1 MSFFSL
7 KPRNKKEEVKNY
19 ETYKKALDY
28 CFTEKNEINNIG
40 IIGDYGTGKSTVI
53 GTYVENE
60 IDNNKYDV
68 INISL
73 LTLKNDETDSLIL
86 LKNII
91 KQIVQNPKKDLEH
104 NILKFRSLQLN
115 RKSLAFISL
124 FVFCFLLVFFMN
136 TEVLAKLPVVNH
148 VLNYGI
154 PLEIFKIIQYFLLIA
169 IAVLFILYLY
179 PKLLSGFKIS
189 KFNVASTVDAELEK
203 FTDVIKS
210 DEFDY
215 LEYLIYL
222 LRRKSKNL
230 LLIIEDIDRYENIK
244 IFQQLREVNNL
255 LNGSD
260 ENNSYKFVY
269 AVGNSLF
276 SEYSKKDKVD
286 INKIYQSDFKDNVT
300 KFFDFAV
307 NITPVMDNQNSYEF
321 IKRTFPNIVSDEAMK
336 DEDLFMISQYISS
349 PRVLID
355 VVNDYQI
362 MKEIIDIGDNEEFSD
377 LKLFYFTILKSR
389 FYNFYE
395 IIHDVFD
402 DMYLITKLY
411 NNKDQYEYIEKN
423 RKEEFFSRCLLVGVR
438 KYSNAPINIST
449 LEQLWNGIKEQS
461 NIEEVR
467 IKYGD
472 TALYSSY
479 ANVVK
484 LNDVLEDIKSNNIE
498 YIFSAE
504 EYRERRKTPVFLNDK
519 SMSET
524 LSLYYSDKSELIT
537 GIIKD
542 VENRRKNDPNK
553 LVFSIKE
560 FLDIDFV
567 KLGILENILDMNDY
581 NMYISNNYLEV
592 NDATF
597 IKNFNL
603 LEKRTDLYTLKLYDP
618 ATILSKMKKE
628 KMIKHNGL
636 NVYLISWIYTKEIS
650 NSKADRLIN
659 NALNEE
665 VFIYEFL
672 KFEQDVDKINF
683 LFKNISQVDN
693 SDSLKQIV
701 DWLDENCDNDQRI
714 LSQISLKYSLPI
726 IGTNYREELYRE
738 LIMLE
743 IVDMTEDK
751 TLIFVLNKVRN
762 GYLKLLNPI
771 LKKYK
776 ELILVE
782 EEFENRE
789 WLGEFNRSL
798 SVFTPILNEDTVPIV
813 YRAYE
818 IEQNIKVELLSD
830 IKNSSLLSSIYKG
843 NIYEYNIENVEF
855 IISEFENARIKDYE
869 PYAQYSFEKRTDL
882 FDYIEKNAN
891 ISFSLEKRWDKAFL
905 YLLFSELSDSD
916 FDEVLQFL
924 SQFNPIV
931 FHSLNDLNLSFSKL
945 KIFSKYTILYENSY
959 LNLQY
964 LYESISIEDK
974 EQIEIIDEILIHRD
988 FDFYRLY
995 NNIEDIDQDEQIKHS
1010 VYRSL
1015 FENENVDAELF
1026 EKYVQKYDDILET
1039 TTEISSIE
1047 KLQILYKWD
1056 KVKYS
1061 FGNIS
1066 VCNLDILEFL
1076 FTEKK
1081 ETLYSEM
1088 LSWNEAQVIQVLN
1101 NFEDY
1106 TLRKKYLIELL
1117 HNEEI
1122 SIEYS
1127 INLISIFLKK
1137 SVENEKVDLLVS
1149 ESINLLNEVQRDE
1162 QNIEKLVSMISNK
1175 KGQRTVPNDY
1185 LSLANLLKEKRLIT
1199 YDEKNDKITLKYL

>member
-1 MSFFSL
+1 MNFFSL

-86 LKNII
+86 LNNII

-104 NILKFRSLQLN
+104 NILKFRSLQLD

-169 IAVLFILYLY
+169 IVVLFILYLY

-222 LRRKSKNL
+222 LRRKNRNL

-321 IKRTFPNIVSDEAMK
+321 IKRTFPNIVSDESMK

-362 MKEIIDIGDNEEFSD
+362 MKEIIDIGDKEEFSD

-395 IIHDVFD
+395 IIHDVFE

-411 NNKDQYEYIEKN
+411 NNKDQYEYIEKK
-423 RKEEFFSRCLLVGVR
+423 RKEEFFSRCLLVGAR
-438 KYSNAPINIST
+438 KNGSTHISITT
-449 LEQLWNGIKEQS
+449 LEQLWNEIKQESGIQD
-461 NIEEVR
+461 VR
-467 IKYGD
+467 IHYGESI
-472 TALYSSY
+472 LYNSY
-479 ANVVK
+479 GAVMK
-484 LNDVLEDIKSNNIE
+484 LNDVLEDTESNNID
-498 YIFSAE
+498 YIFSSE
-504 EYRERRKTPVFLNDK
+504 EYRRKSKTPVFSSNK
-519 SMSET
+519 SISKT
-524 LSLYYSDKSELIT
+524 ISLYYSDKSELIK

-542 VENRRKNDPNK
+542 VENRRKSDPNK
-553 LVFSIKE
+553 LVFSIKD

-581 NMYISNNYLEV
+581 NIYISNNYLEV

-603 LEKRTDLYTLKLYDP
+603 LENRTDLYTLKLYDP
-618 ATILSKMKKE
+618 ATILSKMKEE
-628 KMIKHNGL
+628 KIINHNGL
-636 NVYLISWIYTKEIS
+636 NVYLISWIYTKKIL
-650 NSKADRLIN
+650 NSKANKLLIN
-659 NALNEE
+659 AVNEE
-665 VFIYEFL
+665 GFIYEFL
-672 KFEQDVDKINF
+672 KFEQDVDKVNF
-683 LFKNISQVDN
+683 LFENISQVEN
-693 SDSLKQIV
+693 SNSLKQIIDWV
-701 DWLDENCDNDQRI
+701 DINCDNAKRI
-714 LSQISLKYSLPI
+714 LSRISLKNSLLLLE
-726 IGTNYREELYRE
+726 TDYKEELYRE
-738 LIMLE
+738 LIILE
-743 IVDMTEDK
+743 IADMTEDE
-751 TLIFVLNKVRN
+751 TLMFIFDKVKN
-762 GYLKLLNPI
+762 GYLELLN
-771 LKKYK
+771 
-776 ELILVE
+776 LILDKYENLILEE
-782 EEFENRE
+782 EEFDNSR
-789 WLGEFNRSL
+789 WLEEFNRNL
-798 SVFTPILNEDTVPIV
+798 NVFTPNLDENSAVIV
-813 YRAYE
+813 FVAYK
-818 IEQNIKVELLSD
+818 IEKDIKVKLLSD
-830 IKNSSLLSSIYKG
+830 IKNDALLSRIYES
-843 NIYEYNIENVEF
+843 NIYEYSIENVEF
-855 IISEFENARIKDYE
+855 ILSEFENNRIEDYG
-869 PYAQYSFEKRTDL
+869 PYVQYSLENKTSL
-882 FDYIEKNAN
+882 FDYIEKNEN
-891 ISFSLEKRWDKAFL
+891 LSFSLEKRWDKAILSF
-905 YLLFSELSDSD
+905 LFSELSDND
-916 FDEVLQFL
+916 FDEALQFM

-945 KIFSKYTILYENSY
+945 IIFSKYTMLYENSY

-964 LYESISIEDK
+964 LRESISIEDK

-995 NNIEDIDQDEQIKHS
+995 NNIEDMDQDEQIKHS
-1010 VYRSL
+1010 VYRAL

-1026 EKYVQKYDDILET
+1026 EKYVKKYDDILET

-1066 VCNLDILEFL
+1066 VCNLEILEFL
-1076 FTEKK
+1076 FSEKK

-1137 SVENEKVDLLVS
+1137 SVENEKVDLLVI

-1185 LSLANLLKEKRLIT
+1185 LSLANLFKEKRLII
-1199 YDEKNDKITLKYL
+1199 YDEKNDKITLRYL